1 MDKFLTKINS
11 FLTAALNF
19 PRAFSAVQVLSA
31 PWPIRTE
38 LHGDLSS
45 FPDTW
50 NKHQHHWLPSKS
62 KLK

>member
-50 NKHQHHWLPSKS
+50 NKHQHHW
-62 KLK
+62 